1 MQIFR
6 TIPVVAQ
13 AFCVHQGRSLF
24 CALPS
29 EVQLLVEQ
37 GYWVCGVKGQLNG
50 WQGQMEEI
58 EF

>member
-1 MQIFR
+1 MCRVQVFT

-24 CALPS
+24 GALLS
-29 EVQLLVEQ
+29 EAEQ
-37 GYWVCGVKGQLNG
+37 GYWVCGVKQLLNG
-50 WQGQMEEI
+50 WQGQMENI